1 MPLTQPQ
8 PPDPSAAVALLG
20 IPYDANSS
28 YLRGAADAP
37 PRIRE
42 ELFGESSNRWTEDGQ
57 DLGQPGIF
65 YEAGDLRLPLAVEP
79 AFAAIEEAVRAIVS
93 TGQPLISLGGD
104 HSITYPILRGCQSC
118 YPDLTIL
125 HFDAHPDLYHELG
138 GRYSHACPFARIM
151 EERLARRL
159 VQVGIRTLNGHQ
171 FDQARRFGVE
181 IFTMRRLQR
190 LTLTE
195 LLASL
200 RLEAPLYISFDLD
213 VLDPAYAPG
222 VSHFEPGGLSV
233 RQVLDVLQGLRAPV
247 VGVDLVEYNPI
258 RDHHTQTAAV
268 CGKLVKEFTALIL
281 RKGQPPREDWA

>member
-1 MPLTQPQ
+1 MQLT
-8 PPDPSAAVALLG
+8 PPHTPNPAAVALLG

-42 ELFGESSNRWTEDGQ
+42 ALFGEWSNLWTEDGQ
-57 DLGQPGIF
+57 NLGQPGVF
-65 YEAGDLRLPLAVEP
+65 HAAGDLKLPLAVEP
-79 AFAAIEEAVRAIVS
+79 AFAAIEQKVGTIVN
-93 TGQPLISLGGD
+93 TGQPLICLGGD
-104 HSITYPILRGCQSC
+104 HSITYPILRGFHPR

-159 VQVGIRTLNGHQ
+159 VQVGVRTLNGHQ
-171 FDQARRFGVE
+171 FEQAQRFGVE
-181 IFTMRRLQR
+181 IITMRG
-190 LTLTE
+190 
-195 LLASL
+195 LAQLDAL
-200 RLEAPLYISFDLD
+200 RLEGPLYISFDLD
-213 VLDPAYAPG
+213 ALDPAFAPG

-233 RQVLDVLQGLRAPV
+233 REVLTIIQGLRVPV
-247 VGVDLVEYNPI
+247 VGADLVEYNPI

-268 CGKLVKEFTALIL
+268 CGKLVKEFTAAIL
-281 RKGQPPREDWA
+281 RRGQPPREGWV

>member
-1 MPLTQPQ
+1 MPLIPPQ
-8 PPDPSAAVALLG
+8 TPDPSAAVALLG
-20 IPYDANSS
+20 IPYDVNSS

-65 YEAGDLRLPLAVEP
+65 CEAGDLRLTLAVEP
-79 AFAAIEEAVRAIVS
+79 AFAAIEQAVQGIVD

-104 HSITYPILRGCQSC
+104 HSIAYPILRGHRAR

-125 HFDAHPDLYHELG
+125 QFDAHPDLYHELG

-159 VQVGIRTLNGHQ
+159 VQVGIRALNGHQ
-171 FDQARRFGVE
+171 FDQAQRFGVE
-181 IFTMRRLQR
+181 IYTMRNLARLS
-190 LTLTE
+190 E
-195 LLASL
+195 LK
-200 RLEAPLYISFDLD
+200 LEGPLYISFDLD
-213 VLDPAYAPG
+213 ALDPAYAPG

-233 RQVLDVLQGLRAPV
+233 RQVLDILQALRVPV
-247 VGVDLVEYNPI
+247 VGADLVEYNPI

-268 CGKLVKEFTALIL
+268 CGKLVKEFTAAIL
-281 RKGQPPREDWA
+281 RRGRPPRGDWA

>member
-1 MPLTQPQ
+1 MHLTQPH
-8 PPDPSAAVALLG
+8 DSNSTAAVALLG

-42 ELFGESSNRWTEDGQ
+42 ALFGDASNRWTEDGQ
-57 DLGQPGIF
+57 DLEQPGIF
-65 YEAGDLRLPLAVEP
+65 HEAGDLHLPLAVEP
-79 AFAAIEEAVRAIVS
+79 AFAAIEQAVRAIVD
-93 TGQPLISLGGD
+93 TGQPLICLGGD
-104 HSITYPILRGCQSC
+104 HSITYPVLRGYQAR
-118 YPDLTIL
+118 YPDLTLL

-171 FDQARRFGVE
+171 FEQAQRFGVE
-181 IFTMRRLQR
+181 IFTMRNLARLS
-190 LTLTE
+190 E
-195 LLASL
+195 L
-200 RLEAPLYISFDLD
+200 RLEGPLYISFDLD
-213 VLDPAYAPG
+213 ALDPAFAPG

-233 RQVLDVLQGLRAPV
+233 REVLTILQGLRVPV
-247 VGVDLVEYNPI
+247 VGADLVEYNPI

-268 CGKLVKEFTALIL
+268 CGKLVKEFTAAIL
-281 RKGQPPREDWA
+281 RRGRPPREGWV